1 MYFIDISGI
10 KMLTLNSLFYVWHFV
25 SAKRNSKMS
34 IYDGDFNK
42 DFIYFAKLKAI
53 FFIKRQQTLMNGI
66 ANYIPL
72 FFIKMAFW

>member
-42 DFIYFAKLKAI
+42 DFMYFAKLKAI
-53 FFIKRQQTLMNGI
+53 FFI
-66 ANYIPL
+66 
-72 FFIKMAFW
+72 